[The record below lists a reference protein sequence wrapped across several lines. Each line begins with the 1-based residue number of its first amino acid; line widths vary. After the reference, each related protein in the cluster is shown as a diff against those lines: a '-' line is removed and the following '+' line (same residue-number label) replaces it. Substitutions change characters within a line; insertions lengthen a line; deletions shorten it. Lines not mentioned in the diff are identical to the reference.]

1 MNKRKAN
8 RSTGRS
14 ADDMDEFMSM
24 FRPPEKESGLI
35 RTISSNIHTHLVFID
50 DDITQPKDY
59 RDVIEC
65 LVTCNDNDSVNFL
78 INSSGGRTDSIWQII
93 ETMKGC
99 RGDITA
105 TVIGSAYS
113 AASMLACMAN
123 ECYIADSAEFMCHT
137 AHYGSIG
144 TVPNVKGQTDF
155 ATKQINK
162 MLDTCYKGFL
172 TDKELEEL
180 KNGKEFWFDADEA
193 RKRMTRRYKYIDALN
208 KPPKVKTKATPEVVA

>member
-1 MNKRKAN
+1 MINKRN
-8 RSTGRS
+8 
-14 ADDMDEFMSM
+14 ADDMEDFMSM
-24 FRPPEKESGLI
+24 FRPPEKEAGLI
-35 RTISSNIHTHLVFID
+35 RTITQQVNTHLVFID

-65 LVTCNDNDSVNFL
+65 LVTCSENDQINFL

-99 RGDITA
+99 RGEITA

-193 RKRMTRRYKYIDALN
+193 RKRMTRRYKYISDLG
-208 KPPKVKTKATPEVVA
+208 KPPKAPKVKATETVA